1 MSSKIGSILG
11 YLIAVSGMLFL
22 LYSHQMFS
30 ENPIEIV
37 IQVFA
42 VILMIWARKTFKERS
57 FHLTAEPTEGGLVT
71 SGPYKYLRHPIYAAV
86 IYFGW
91 ACLIAFPQWQTLLG
105 VVLITVGLFIRI
117 VLEEKE
123 IVKVY
128 PEYTEY
134 SKQAKRII
142 PFVY

>member
-1 MSSKIGSILG
+1 MSSKTGSTLG
-11 YLIAVSGMLFL
+11 YLMAVSGMLFL
-22 LYSHQMFS
+22 FYSHYIFS
-30 ENPIEIV
+30 KNPIEIV
-37 IQVFA
+37 IQLFA
-42 VILMIWARKTFKERS
+42 VFLMVWARKTFKERS

-91 ACLIAFPQWQTLLG
+91 ACVIAFPQWQTLLG
-105 VVLITVGLFIRI
+105 AALITIGLFIRI

-123 IVKVY
+123 IAKVY
-128 PEYTEY
+128 PEYVEY